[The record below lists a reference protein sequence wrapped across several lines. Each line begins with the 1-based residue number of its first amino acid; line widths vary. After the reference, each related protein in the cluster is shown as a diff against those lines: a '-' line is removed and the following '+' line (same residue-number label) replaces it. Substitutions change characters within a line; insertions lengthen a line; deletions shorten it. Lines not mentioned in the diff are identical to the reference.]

1 MWQVCFI
8 AFCVSAERQFARPR
22 VYLGLEDTNKEFPFV
37 VSMLRRNGSRVGTCN
52 LIAQNWLITSGHSV
66 RRGSINR
73 IIKYADMTSKNT
85 SAYSEL
91 IKVFRHPSFFF
102 SKIIEITAI
111 NDLALVLIEKVPI
124 KTIAKLSAIDYK
136 SLIGLPVKYAG
147 FGNTGKVDKLPV
159 AIMEGDDIGSLQVGE
174 AVVVKCPS
182 VYPIFGPAIC
192 IAPKCSEKFQ
202 DTRDGYGGGPLMYMG
217 KIVGVIVAS
226 ETEKP
231 IGYVTPVS
239 PNLNWINYVMKNET

>member
-1 MWQVCFI
+1 MWQVCFL

-37 VSMLRRNGSRVGTCN
+37 VSMQRRNGSRVGTCN
-52 LIAQNWLITSGHSV
+52 LIAQNWLITAGHSV
-66 RRGSINR
+66 KRGSSNR

-85 SAYSEL
+85 SAYSE
-91 IKVFRHPSFFF
+91 IINVFRHPSYLF
-102 SKIIEITAI
+102 SEMVELIAI

-136 SLIGLPVKYAG
+136 SLLGLPVKYAG
-147 FGNTGKVDKLPV
+147 FGNTGKVDELPE
-159 AIMEGDDIGSLQVGE
+159 AIMEGDDMRSLQVGE

-182 VYPIFGPAIC
+182 VYPMFGPAIC
-192 IAPKCSEKFQ
+192 IAPKCSKKFQ
-202 DTRDGYGGGPLMYMG
+202 NTRDGDGGGPLMYMG
-217 KIVGVIVAS
+217 KIVGVILGS
-226 ETEKP
+226 EIDNP

-239 PNLNWINYVMKNET
+239 PNLNWINYVMKKYS